1 MSEYVSRPNLPG
13 YVSVKEAAK
22 ILGISDKRV
31 YEYVNEGRLPSMWAA
46 DVIMIPLDEIQKF
59 KRRTSGRPRRNI
71 PVWRISSGE
80 NTHYMTSIVVQVR
93 AGQHDALLE
102 KLEEIRQRGE
112 HLFPGTVAR
121 FITES
126 EINPEQLEIV
136 LIWRGTV
143 MPKEAERER
152 SLEVFQLALADV
164 LDWSTAQ
171 HNNGRVLMH
180 T

>member
-1 MSEYVSRPNLPG
+1 MSEYVSRPSLPG

-59 KRRTSGRPRRNI
+59 KRRTSGRPRRSI

-80 NTHYMTSIVVQVR
+80 NTHFMTSIVVQIR
-93 AGQHDALLE
+93 AGQQHALLE
-102 KLEEIRQRGE
+102 KLEEIRQRGQ

-121 FITES
+121 FIVES
-126 EINPEQLEIV
+126 EINPGQLEIALV
-136 LIWRGTV
+136 WRSTV
-143 MPKEAERER
+143 MPKEMER
-152 SLEVFQLALADV
+152 SQALEAFRLELADV

-171 HNNGRVLMH
+171 YNNGRVLMH

>member
-1 MSEYVSRPNLPG
+1 
-13 YVSVKEAAK
+13 
-22 ILGISDKRV
+22 
-31 YEYVNEGRLPSMWAA
+31 MWAA
-46 DVIMIPLDEIQKF
+46 DVIMIPLDEIQKI
-59 KRRTSGRPRRNI
+59 KRRTSGRPRRSV
-71 PVWRISSGE
+71 PVWRISSEE

-102 KLEEIRQRGE
+102 KLEEIRQRGQ

-121 FITES
+121 FIS
-126 EINPEQLEIV
+126 EVETNPEQLEIV
-136 LIWRGTV
+136 LVWRGTV

-171 HNNGRVLMH
+171 YNNGRVLMH

>member
-1 MSEYVSRPNLPG
+1 MSEYVSRPSLPG

-22 ILGISDKRV
+22 ILGISDKRI

-59 KRRTSGRPRRNI
+59 KRRTSGRPRRNV
-71 PVWRISSGE
+71 PVWRISSGG
-80 NTHYMTSIVVQVR
+80 NTHFITSIVVQVR

-102 KLEEIRQRGE
+102 KLEVIRQRGE

-126 EINPEQLEIV
+126 EINPEQLEIA

-143 MPKEAERER
+143 MPKEEERGQALVAFR
-152 SLEVFQLALADV
+152 LALAEV

-171 HNNGRVLMH
+171 YNNGRVLMH